1 MFGRRGAIL
10 AGVAGIVLLA
20 AFTAL
25 RLDLRARITNIDE
38 SIPIAVSYAMY
49 SSGRLDPNWA
59 RAELTPS
66 LRYPQ
71 YNFYT
76 YNIASHAVLKLMKFV
91 TVDPLVLLRFANL
104 AYQAIAIAAVVA
116 ALWNAGA
123 SAMVLWLA
131 AALLTVAPA
140 LVHDAH
146 MARPESFLYMLFG
159 LAVLAATLP
168 MGLVARASLVGAV
181 VGIGTACKITFLATG
196 LVFLP
201 FLWPVSR
208 QALPA
213 ATVAAA
219 ATVAGFAI
227 SAPYALFNFDVLM
240 NGMRYLFAQYASAHP
255 PHSLLEPSVLGSLA
269 WTAEFLLKLYGP
281 LIPAA
286 LILPLFW
293 LRSPLV
299 IGLWL
304 SALAVILYF
313 APKPVLFERNL
324 SLGIFAAAVV
334 LAVLAQRSRL
344 ALACALLALLPMTWW
359 SWQIAASNTRRF
371 NTFAAA
377 HLTQPAPV
385 SDAWQ
390 ADLANCRGRILL
402 RDYGDQLSA
411 RLIARAASDGH
422 QIVARYHSRF
432 EALPA
437 STLQAYID
445 SGHVLLRCKE

>member
-1 MFGRRGAIL
+1 MLGGRRL
-10 AGVAGIVLLA
+10 AVAGLIVLLA

-25 RLDLRARITNIDE
+25 RLDLRGRITNIDE

-76 YNIASHAVLKLMKFV
+76 YNIASHGVLKLMKFV
-91 TVDPLVLLRFANL
+91 AVEPLVLLRFANL
-104 AYQAIAIAAVVA
+104 VYQAIAITAVVA
-116 ALWNAGA
+116 ALWNVGA
-123 SAMVLWLA
+123 SIMVLWLA

-146 MARPESFLYMLFG
+146 MARPESFLYMLFA

-168 MGLVARASLVGAV
+168 IRLVARAALVGVV
-181 VGIGTACKITFLATG
+181 VGVGTACKVTFLATG
-196 LVFLP
+196 LVVLP

-208 QALPA
+208 QTPVIA
-213 ATVAAA
+213 AAAAA
-219 ATVAGFAI
+219 ATVAGFAV
-227 SAPYALFNFDVLM
+227 SAPYALINFDVLV
-240 NGMRYLFAQYASAHP
+240 NGMRYLSAQYASAHP
-255 PHSLLEPSVLGSLA
+255 PHSLLEPSAPGSIA

-286 LILPLFW
+286 LILPVFW
-293 LRSPLV
+293 LRTPLV

-334 LAVLAQRSRL
+334 LAILSQRSRL
-344 ALACALLALLPMTWW
+344 ALVCALLALLPMTWW
-359 SWQIAASNTRRF
+359 STQIAASNTRQF
-371 NTFAAA
+371 NTFAAT
-377 HLTQPAPV
+377 HLTQPVAV

-390 ADLANCRGRILL
+390 ADLANCRGLILL
-402 RDYGDQLSA
+402 RDYGDPLSA
-411 RLIARAASDGH
+411 RLIASAVSDGH
-422 QIVARYHSRF
+422 QLVARYHSRF

-437 STLQAYID
+437 STLQAYLD
-445 SGHVLLRCKE
+445 PGHVLLRCRQ